1 MRVCKYDQYLIV
13 KQKLKESAKEELTFV
28 LFNIDE
34 REKVNKFEDFL
45 SFIGYSKIFWINEA
59 DVWQFELKEILLIWG
74 DFSDSRASANQKIN
88 LFQSNISFLLT
99 IPFSTTSFPKFC
111 SSFIFYFIFH
121 IFIVIL
127 NFITFHIT
135 LISFHITLICYK
147 EHKANLHLILYCT
160 LFLVQIWSIKE
171 ELRINILLLS
181 FFTLLQI
188 KGKSLFCKEKFISFY
203 KVHIAET

>member
-45 SFIGYSKIFWINEA
+45 SFIGYSKIFWINQA

-99 IPFSTTSFPKFC
+99 IPFSTTFSKILFQ
-111 SSFIFYFIFH
+111 FYFLFH
-121 IFIVIL
+121 ISHFYCNIKFYNISHNL
-127 NFITFHIT
+127 NFLSYNINMLQGAQSKLTPYFV
-135 LISFHITLICYK
+135 
-147 EHKANLHLILYCT
+147 LYIIFST
-160 LFLVQIWSIKE
+160 DMK
-171 ELRINILLLS
+171 
-181 FFTLLQI
+181 
-188 KGKSLFCKEKFISFY
+188 
-203 KVHIAET
+203 H